1 MFSISRFPFFKY
13 QLKNKLENVEIGL
26 SRFSRV
32 KENFQEINNN
42 LSKPYKIINLKLE
55 IGDDASIYCNDIV
68 NLKVF
73 LDNFELK
80 KYEYKISN
88 LKILRINNPDINE
101 KFKLDPIR
109 YFKFNFLEYG
119 FDYDEIGDLQKD
131 IEIFGNTSN
140 EDRSYLN
147 EFLLFK
153 RLLNTENKLIIFYN
167 YFFSNRFLKKQNQNY
182 NLIKKKN
189 IIINLTS
196 KENSRNFKFNHRIH
210 FDNIISKIY
219 KNDHSDNNEE
229 FFE

>member
-13 QLKNKLENVEIGL
+13 QIKNKLENVEIGL

-80 KYEYKISN
+80 KYKYKISN

-101 KFKLDPIR
+101 KFKLNPIR

-131 IEIFGNTSN
+131 IDIFGNTSN
-140 EDRSYLN
+140 ENSIYLN
-147 EFLLFK
+147 ESLLFK

-167 YFFSNRFLKKQNQNY
+167 YFFSNKFLKNQNY
-182 NLIKKKN
+182 DLIKKKN
-189 IIINLTS
+189 IIIYLTS

-210 FDNIISKIY
+210 FDNSISKINY
-219 KNDHSDNNEE
+219 NDDSDDSNED